1 MQIFVKTLTGK
12 TITLEV
18 ESSDTI
24 DNVKSKIQDK
34 EGIPPDQQRLIFA
47 GKQLE
52 DGRTLSDYNIQKEST
67 LHLVLRL
74 RGGMQIFVKTLTG
87 KTITLEVESS
97 DTIDNVKSKIQDK
110 EGIPPDQQRLIFAG
124 KQLEDG
130 RTLSDYNIQKEST
143 LHLVLRLRGG
153 MQIFVKTLTGKTI
166 TLEVESSDTIDNVKS
181 KIQDKEGIPPDQQRL
196 IFAGKQLEDGRTLS
210 DYNIQKE
217 STLHLVLRLRGGM
230 QIFVK
235 TLTGKTITLEVESSD
250 TIDNVKSKIQDKE
263 GIPPDQQRLIFAGKQ
278 LEDGRT
284 LSDYNIQKES
294 TLHLVLRLRGGQYL
308 GGTVT
313 LERRPGHRGPVIVSS
328 LGGCRAMLQVNA
340 ALSRP
345 NSAEKFW
352 WQGDHSATGA
362 SLNFLC
368 HVPASMTMLTEWASR
383 LMHRLQPRSQ
393 NTELYPAP
401 PPQPGAQS
409 GTRGDAARNP
419 DPAHGPV
426 WLPEK
431 SSSIFDDLPSHPR
444 IPSPSPKPRTPRS
457 RKPTADSHPRVD
469 RSVID
474 CGALRPVQVRD
485 DPCIVQ
491 LSEAEDQVRALSLPP
506 SPPSA
511 ALNPQ
516 TALKDWRFGQISV
529 KSVGFDSHVGDAIM
543 DESHAS
549 TAAAAA
555 VGPSMGTNGK
565 CTKALFQ
572 PLTTAKNTNIGWGI
586 VHMYREGD
594 STPELR
600 LPPRPELPDGQ
611 DEAQIDCTTVCIPA
625 VPSYL
630 SPSDFLGFIGDKWRG
645 HISHYRMVMTG
656 WMNRYLVL
664 MKFRDSKRAR
674 LFGLEFD
681 GRVFNHIEAQTCN
694 VAFIRSITFETPTK
708 PNVSFPDLNHDPFQP
723 STVAEY
729 GSLKPFPPPTPDLV
743 ELPTCP
749 VCLERMDDTTGL
761 LTILC
766 QHVFHCS
773 CLQKWQGS
781 GCPVCRHTNLA
792 NNLTSLYMPPNST
805 SASSNDPEKPLVQPF
820 GSNIS
825 NLCTVCDCT
834 EDIWICLICG
844 NVGCGRYKR
853 GHAKEHWKNT
863 AHTFSL
869 ELSTQHVWDYAGDM
883 WVHRLIRDK
892 GDGKLVDL
900 PGHQQLG
907 TGNQG
912 DDVVPRAKLEN
923 IGIEYT
929 HLLTSQLESQRLYF
943 DELLSKAVDKAANAS
958 TLAER
963 AMIQASH
970 AQEELREVKMEQHT
984 MRTETIPSLE
994 KDLERERT
1002 RAAKSTD
1009 LARNLGKSLQE
1020 EKKVSEGL
1028 MKRIE
1033 HINKEV
1039 ESLNTK
1045 LAALTLENA
1054 DLKDQNHD
1062 LTMFISGQEKL
1073 KEMEAEGQVEEGEI
1087 QESSVALPEDKK
1099 RRKGKGRAAK

>member
-294 TLHLVLRLRGGQYL
+294 TLHLVLRLRG
-308 GGTVT
+308 
-313 LERRPGHRGPVIVSS
+313 
-328 LGGCRAMLQVNA
+328 
-340 ALSRP
+340 
-345 NSAEKFW
+345 
-352 WQGDHSATGA
+352 
-362 SLNFLC
+362 
-368 HVPASMTMLTEWASR
+368 
-383 LMHRLQPRSQ
+383 
-393 NTELYPAP
+393 
-401 PPQPGAQS
+401 
-409 GTRGDAARNP
+409 
-419 DPAHGPV
+419 V
-426 WLPEK
+426 WLPGK
-431 SSSIFDDLPSHPR
+431 NSSIFDKLPSHPR
-444 IPSPSPKPRTPRS
+444 NPSISPSSNHARRPRTQPRE
-457 RKPTADSHPRVD
+457 PTATSRQIVD
-469 RSVID
+469 NSVID
-474 CGALRPVQVRD
+474 CGALRPAEVHDERNT
-485 DPCIVQ
+485 IIS
-491 LSEAEDQVRALSLPP
+491 SEAQQPRRTCRLP
-506 SPPSA
+506 SPQPFA
-511 ALNPQ
+511 GFNPQ
-516 TALKDWRFGQISV
+516 IATKDWRFGQISV
-529 KSVGFDSHVGDAIM
+529 
-543 DESHAS
+543 ESIDIDGHTSEMPVTPS
-549 TAAAAA
+549 TAAAAST
-555 VGPSMGTNGK
+555 VGPSMGTAGK
-565 CTKALFQ
+565 ATKATYL
-572 PLTTAKNTNIGWGI
+572 PLATANNTNIGWGI
-586 VHMYREGD
+586 VHLYREGNE
-594 STPELR
+594 TPELR
-600 LPPRPELPDGQ
+600 LPPQEELQEDHNQ
-611 DEAQIDCTTVCIPA
+611 AHVDCTTVCIPA

-645 HISHYRMVMTG
+645 QISHYRMIMTG
-656 WMNRYLVL
+656 RMNRYLVL
-664 MKFRDSKRAR
+664 MKFRDSKQAR

-681 GRVFNHIEAQTCN
+681 GRVFNHIEPETCN
-694 VAFIRSITFETPTK
+694 IAFIRSITFDTPTA
-708 PNVSFPDLNHDPFQP
+708 PNASFPDLNHDPFMP
-723 STVAEY
+723 STVPEY
-729 GSLKPFPPPTPDLV
+729 SSPKPLPPPTPDLI

-773 CLQKWQGS
+773 CLQKWQGA
-781 GCPVCRHTNLA
+781 GCPVCRHTNTL
-792 NNLTSLYMPPNST
+792 NNPTSLYISSSPT
-805 SASSNDPEKPLVQPF
+805 SSSQYGPEKPSTQPF

-825 NLCTVCDCT
+825 NLCSVCDCT
-834 EDIWICLICG
+834 EDLWICLVCG

-853 GHAKEHWKNT
+853 GHAKDHWKNT

-900 PGHQQLG
+900 PGHQEMGGRNL
-907 TGNQG
+907 
-912 DDVVPRAKLEN
+912 DEDVVPRAKLET
-923 IGIEYT
+923 IAMEYT

-943 DELLSKAVDKAANAS
+943 EEMLSKAVDKATKAS
-958 TLAER
+958 TMAER
-963 AMIQASH
+963 AMVQASD
-970 AQEELREVKMEQHT
+970 AQRELREIKVEQQK
-984 MRTETIPSLE
+984 MRTEVIPSLE

-1002 RAAKSTD
+1002 RAGKSTD
-1009 LARNLGKSLQE
+1009 LARNLGKSFQE

-1039 ESLNTK
+1039 DSLNK
-1045 LAALTLENA
+1045 QLAALQLENA

-1073 KEMEAEGQVEEGEI
+1073 KQMEAEGQLEEGEI
-1087 QESSVALPEDKK
+1087 QEGSVAVPEDKK
-1099 RRKGKGRAAK
+1099 RRKGKGKANK

>member
-294 TLHLVLRLRGGQYL
+294 TLHL
-308 GGTVT
+308 
-313 LERRPGHRGPVIVSS
+313 
-328 LGGCRAMLQVNA
+328 AMPTYFYHIKL
-340 ALSRP
+340 
-345 NSAEKFW
+345 
-352 WQGDHSATGA
+352 
-362 SLNFLC
+362 
-368 HVPASMTMLTEWASR
+368 
-383 LMHRLQPRSQ
+383 
-393 NTELYPAP
+393 ELYRSP
-401 PPQPGAQS
+401 PSNSGVATRTWTTQKSPIWSPGE
-409 GTRGDAARNP
+409 N
-419 DPAHGPV
+419 
-426 WLPEK
+426 
-431 SSSIFDDLPSHPR
+431 SSIFDTLPSHPR
-444 IPSPSPKPRTPRS
+444 NHSTSPSGRARTPQTQS
-457 RKPTADSHPRVD
+457 GQPTATPCPVADN
-469 RSVID
+469 SVID
-474 CGALRPVQVRD
+474 CGALRPAGAQNESSIVVPLETQQRQRYLQV
-485 DPCIVQ
+485 
-491 LSEAEDQVRALSLPP
+491 
-506 SPPSA
+506 SPQQQQPVA
-511 ALNPQ
+511 ASFDPQ
-516 TALKDWRFGQISV
+516 TAVKDWRFAQISV
-529 KSVGFDSHVGDAIM
+529 QSIDTDGHWGDDSMPDKP
-543 DESHAS
+543 S
-549 TAAAAA
+549 TAAAGAA
-555 VGPSMGTNGK
+555 ATVGPSMGTAGRA
-565 CTKALFQ
+565 TKAMYL
-572 PLTTAKNTNIGWGI
+572 PLATVKSTNLGWGI
-586 VHMYREGD
+586 VHLYREGNE
-594 STPELR
+594 TPELR
-600 LPPRPELPDGQ
+600 LPPQEDLQQ
-611 DEAQIDCTTVCIPA
+611 DQSQAQIDCTTICVPA

-630 SPSDFLGFIGDKWRG
+630 SPSDFLGFIGDKWRS
-645 HISHYRMVMTG
+645 HISHYRMIMTG
-656 WMNRYLVL
+656 RMNRYLVL
-664 MKFRDSKRAR
+664 MKFRDSKQAR
-674 LFGLEFD
+674 IFGREFD
-681 GRVFNHIEAQTCN
+681 GRVFNPIEPETCN
-694 VAFIRSITFETPTK
+694 IAFIRSITFDTPTA
-708 PNVSFPDLNHDPFQP
+708 PNTSFPDLDHDPFMP
-723 STVAEY
+723 SAGPEY
-729 GSLKPFPPPTPDLV
+729 NSLKPFPPPTPDLI

-773 CLQKWQGS
+773 CLQKWQGA
-781 GCPVCRHTNLA
+781 GCPVCRHTNML
-792 NNLTSLYMPPNST
+792 NNPSSLYL
-805 SASSNDPEKPLVQPF
+805 SSNTTSTTSYGPEKPSAQPF

-825 NLCTVCDCT
+825 NLCAVCDCT
-834 EDIWICLICG
+834 EDLWICLICG
-844 NVGCGRYKR
+844 N
-853 GHAKEHWKNT
+853 HWKNT

-900 PGHQQLG
+900 PGHQEMG
-907 TGNQG
+907 SRDQG

-923 IGIEYT
+923 IAMEYT
-929 HLLTSQLESQRLYF
+929 HLLTKM
-943 DELLSKAVDKAANAS
+943 LSKAVDKAAKAS
-958 TLAER
+958 SVAER
-963 AMIQASH
+963 ATIQAAE
-970 AQEELREVKMEQHT
+970 AQRELREVKAEQQSL
-984 MRTETIPSLE
+984 RTEIIPSLE
-994 KDLERERT
+994 KDIERERL
-1002 RAAKSTD
+1002 RATKSTD

-1039 ESLNTK
+1039 DNLNK
-1045 LAALTLENA
+1045 QLTELKLENA

-1073 KEMEAEGQVEEGEI
+1073 KQMEAEGQLEEGEV
-1087 QESSVALPEDKK
+1087 QEGSVAVPEDKK
-1099 RRKGKGRAAK
+1099 RRKGKGRANK